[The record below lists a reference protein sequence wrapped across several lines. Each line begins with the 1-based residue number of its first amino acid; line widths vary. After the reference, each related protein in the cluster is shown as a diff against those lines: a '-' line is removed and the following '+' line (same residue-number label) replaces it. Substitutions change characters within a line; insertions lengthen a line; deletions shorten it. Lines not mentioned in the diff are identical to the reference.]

1 MIVRHKHSSLF
12 GLAVSN
18 EGKKFYNIDT
28 RTILKFL
35 SSLARNLETVAGN
48 PGTDSPEE
56 SFLKPLELPEKVFG
70 VTLEEG
76 DLQAGNCHISFLL
89 LGRHGRDQL
98 TKSFK

>member
-1 MIVRHKHSSLF
+1 VIASYENSSIF

-35 SSLARNLETVAGN
+35 SSLARNLETVAGDT
-48 PGTDSPEE
+48 GTDPPEE
-56 SFLKPLELPEKVFG
+56 SFLKPLDLPEKVFG

-76 DLQAGNCHISFLL
+76 DLQAGNCHISFIL

-98 TKSFK
+98 MNSIK